1 MRSPRYSRTR
11 SPGLKAL
18 KMKYKCHNLLIFHVI
33 TWIDFD
39 IFELLMIKRVI
50 KKLYSIVK
58 SWYFSRYTFSLIP
71 LYDLWSKQKEI
82 LKTDNYELY
91 TNSKT
96 EMIFDMITYQ
106 KLELRLKSSQKFQI
120 EMIFDTTTYLN
131 DYLYKWLPI

>member
-1 MRSPRYSRTR
+1 
-11 SPGLKAL
+11 
-18 KMKYKCHNLLIFHVI
+18 
-33 TWIDFD
+33 
-39 IFELLMIKRVI
+39 MIKRVI